1 MKAIRICLLL
11 GAVILLLT
19 GVGPEQ
25 TYAAGAIDL
34 PRPCSLTLYTRSSPE
49 SGEAGEYADLYSIPR
64 IGGKLYRVADVSFT
78 GAYRS
83 RAPFE
88 ALNIPALTAPDKE
101 AWASLW
107 EDTAD
112 KAAAIVEAL
121 PSVSPDASVT
131 LTPTED
137 GSGILGTV
145 RELDPGMYLVILE
158 DAQSPVFTYR
168 FRPFLAAVPGNL
180 YWETQDE
187 SKDAWIYDVSAALKP
202 EWERRTG
209 KLIIRKTVERY
220 ADMDGSA
227 DFVFLVES
235 RDADGKILYSNVVTI
250 RHQDA
255 GTQEAVLTDVP
266 AGLTVTVTE
275 VYSGASYTLVSEPS
289 QSVTVTT
296 QDTGEDPATVA
307 FVNTW
312 NGKLTQDIAAV
323 NRFTYTQDEQAW
335 VWQTRADNN
344 SPS

>member
-1 MKAIRICLLL
+1 MKAIRTCLLL
-11 GAVILLLT
+11 AAAILLVI
-19 GVGPEQ
+19 GVEPGQ

-34 PRPCSLTLYTRSSPE
+34 SRPCSLTLYTRSSPE
-49 SGEAGEYADLYSIPR
+49 SGEAGEYDDLCSIPQIR
-64 IGGKLYRVADVSFT
+64 GKLYRVADVSFT
-78 GAYRS
+78 GEYRS

-88 ALNIPALTAPDKE
+88 DLHIPALTAPDRDS
-101 AWASLW
+101 WAALW
-107 EDTAD
+107 EETAD

-121 PSVSPDASVT
+121 SSVSSDAAVT
-131 LTPTED
+131 LTPLED
-137 GSGILGTV
+137 GSGILGTA
-145 RELDPGMYLVILE
+145 RELLPGMYLVILE

-187 SKDAWIYDVSAALKP
+187 SRDAWIYDVSAALKP

-235 RDADGKILYSNVVTI
+235 RDTDGKLLYSNVVAI

-275 VYSGASYTLVSEPS
+275 IYSGASYTLVSEPS
-289 QSVTVTT
+289 QAVTVTA
-296 QDTGEDPATVA
+296 QDTGQDPAAVE

-312 NGKLTQDIAAV
+312 NGKLTQDTAAV
-323 NRFTYTQDEQAW
+323 NRFTYAQGEQAW
-335 VWQTRADNN
+335 GWEARADNN

>member
-34 PRPCSLTLYTRSSPE
+34 SRPCSLTLYTRSSPE
-49 SGEAGEYADLYSIPR
+49 SGEAGEHADLYSIPR

-323 NRFTYTQDEQAW
+323 NRFTYTQDEEKW
-335 VWQTRADNN
+335 VWDAMADNN

>member
-34 PRPCSLTLYTRSSPE
+34 SRPCSLTLYTRSSPE

-158 DAQSPVFTYR
+158 GAQSPVFTYR

-323 NRFTYTQDEQAW
+323 NRFTYTQDEEKW
-335 VWQTRADNN
+335 VWDAMADNN

>member
-1 MKAIRICLLL
+1 MKAIRTCLLL
-11 GAVILLLT
+11 GAVILLVI
-19 GVGPEQ
+19 GVGSGQ

-34 PRPCSLTLYTRSSPE
+34 SRPCSLTLYTRSFPE
-49 SGEAGEYADLYSIPR
+49 SGEDGEYADLYSIPQ
-64 IGGKLYRVADVSFT
+64 ISGTLYRVADVSFT

-88 ALNIPALTAPDKE
+88 ALNIPALTAPDRE
-101 AWASLW
+101 AWAALW

-112 KAAAIVEAL
+112 KAAAIVEEN
-121 PSVSPDASVT
+121 PGFIPDAAVT
-131 LTPTED
+131 LTPLED
-137 GSGILGTV
+137 GSGILGTA
-145 RELDPGMYLVILE
+145 RELRPGMYLVILE

-168 FRPFLAAVPGNL
+168 FRPFLVAVPGNL
-180 YWETQDE
+180 YWESQDE
-187 SKDAWIYDVSAALKP
+187 SMDAWIYDVSAALKP

-209 KLIIRKTVERY
+209 KLIIRKTVKRY

-235 RDADGKILYSNVVTI
+235 RDEDGKILYSNVVAI

-312 NGKLTQDIAAV
+312 NGKLTQDTAAV

>member
-11 GAVILLLT
+11 GTVILLLT
-19 GVGPEQ
+19 GVGPGQ
-25 TYAAGAIDL
+25 TYAAEAIDL
-34 PRPCSLTLYTRSSPE
+34 SRPCSLTLYTRSSPE

-145 RELDPGMYLVILE
+145 RKLDPGMYLVILE

-275 VYSGASYTLVSEPS
+275 VYSGASYALVS
-289 QSVTVTT
+289 
-296 QDTGEDPATVA
+296 
-307 FVNTW
+307 
-312 NGKLTQDIAAV
+312 
-323 NRFTYTQDEQAW
+323 
-335 VWQTRADNN
+335 
-344 SPS
+344 